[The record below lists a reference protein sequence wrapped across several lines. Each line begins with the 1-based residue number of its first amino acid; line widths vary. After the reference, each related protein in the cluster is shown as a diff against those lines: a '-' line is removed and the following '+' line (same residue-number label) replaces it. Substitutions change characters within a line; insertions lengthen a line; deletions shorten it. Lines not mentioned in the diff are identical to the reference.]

1 MSEAPPRKK
10 RLPLRW
16 LTLAEVVG
24 LVAVVIAG
32 LGYWD
37 SHRERSLEERER
49 AAAQRERKAEE
60 RAQAHAGALKQT
72 FLMTAAPQGAGDWL
86 RLTSV
91 HSEQVIQTQSL
102 TFPTDVRADE
112 VETTGNP
119 RIEAGWFDAG
129 LARALKAR
137 GRGGK
142 EVQDRVPVGIVT
154 VYIEDGQTKTDRA
167 LYLVGYSLHPRVLR
181 AGRVELEGLSLVRR
195 GVGEDVRSAVDALW
209 PKPDAK
215 P

>member
-1 MSEAPPRKK
+1 MSDAPRPRR

-16 LTLAEVVG
+16 LTLAELVG

-37 SHRERSLEERER
+37 SHRERTSEARER
-49 AAAQRERKAEE
+49 VTAERERKAEE
-60 RAQAHAGALKQT
+60 QARARAGALKQT
-72 FLMTAAPQGAGDWL
+72 FLMTATPQGSGDWL
-86 RLTSV
+86 RMSSV
-91 HSEQVIQTQSL
+91 HAEQVIQTQSL
-102 TFPTDVRADE
+102 TFPTEVRADAI
-112 VETTGNP
+112 ETTGNP
-119 RIEAGWFDAG
+119 RIESGWLEAG
-129 LARALKAR
+129 LAKAEKVR

-142 EVQDRVPVGIVT
+142 DIRGRLPVGVVT

-167 LYLVGYSLHPRVLR
+167 LYLLGFSLHPRVLR
-181 AGRVELEGLSLVRR
+181 ADRVELEGLSLVRR
-195 GVGEDVRSAVDALW
+195 GVGEDVQAAVDGIW

>member
-1 MSEAPPRKK
+1 VNDAPRKK
-10 RLPLRW
+10 RLPIRW

-37 SHRERSLEERER
+37 SRRERSFEERER
-49 AAAQRERKAEE
+49 ATAERERKTEAQRE
-60 RAQAHAGALKQT
+60 AQKGALKQT
-72 FLMTAAPQGAGDWL
+72 FLLTAAPQSAGDWL

-91 HSEQVIQTQSL
+91 HPEQVIQTQSL
-102 TFPTDVRADE
+102 TFPTEVRADT
-112 VETTGNP
+112 VQTTGNP
-119 RIEAGWFDAG
+119 RIEEGWLGAG
-129 LARALKAR
+129 LARAEKAR

-142 EVQDRVPVGIVT
+142 EVQGRLPVGVVT

-167 LYLVGYSLHPRVLR
+167 LYLMGYSVHPRAFR
-181 AGRVELEGLSLVRR
+181 ADRVELEGLSLVRR
-195 GVGEDVRSAVDALW
+195 GVGEDMQAAVDGLW
-209 PKPDAK
+209 PRPDAK